1 MRAAE
6 VPPEMQEVFEKAEVS
21 VKEYF
26 DALRSEPG
34 RGRVEVDK
42 DRFILARTDSL
53 SLVLRNVLAEI
64 YGDRGSDQLLYSF
77 GKAVGKTEAKK
88 FFERFRLTDPMERFG
103 FGPTYFSYS
112 GWAFVNLLYPTNPVA
127 DESFLL
133 VFANQQSFEAEGFLS
148 VGEKAEKP
156 ICHINAGYL
165 TGWCEESFGI
175 PLETRELF
183 CSAKGEGLDLFLMA
197 HRKKILQAAENAAR
211 LIEANEDLTVE
222 GVLGE

>member
-6 VPPEMQEVFEKAEVS
+6 VPPEMLEVFEKA
-21 VKEYF
+21 KETVQGYF
-26 DALRSEPG
+26 DTLTTVPA
-34 RGRVEVDK
+34 RGRVEVGK

-77 GKAVGKTEAKK
+77 GRAVGRTEARK
-88 FFERFRLTDPMERFG
+88 FFDRFGLTDPMSRFG

-112 GWAFVNLLYPTNPVA
+112 GWAYVNLLFPSSPTP
-127 DESFLL
+127 DENFLL
-133 VFANQQSFEAEGFLS
+133 VFSIQNSFEAEGHQS
-148 VGEKAEKP
+148 ASQQSDKP

-165 TGWCEESFGI
+165 TGWCEESFTL

-183 CSAKGEGLDLFLMA
+183 CSAKGEGFDLFLMT
-197 HRKKILQAAENAAR
+197 HRKKILVATENALR
-211 LIEANEDLTVE
+211 LIEANQDLTQD
-222 GVLGE
+222 GILTG